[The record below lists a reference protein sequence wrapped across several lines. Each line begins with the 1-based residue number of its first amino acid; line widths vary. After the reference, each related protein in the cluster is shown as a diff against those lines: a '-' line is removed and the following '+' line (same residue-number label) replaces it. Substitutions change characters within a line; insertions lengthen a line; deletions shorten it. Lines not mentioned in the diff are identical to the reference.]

1 MRVVHLFVGLV
12 FLWALLVSERPLNN
26 ISIRERIFRLETLPS
41 AEEMGVFWMEFL
53 FHWSSW
59 ILSVLFINLT
69 ITMELDLMNH
79 CACGIW
85 TLELRFSLAFSPVD
99 MQNQDSHFFH
109 QPRSSSGAINVPV
122 AIIPIQW
129 LLFTCH

>member
-1 MRVVHLFVGLV
+1 
-12 FLWALLVSERPLNN
+12 
-26 ISIRERIFRLETLPS
+26 
-41 AEEMGVFWMEFL
+41 MEFL

-59 ILSVLFINLT
+59 ILSVVFILT
-69 ITMELDLMNH
+69 IVMELDLMNH

-85 TLELRFSLAFSPVD
+85 TLELRFSLTFSPVD
-99 MQNQDSHFFH
+99 MQNQDLHFFR